1 MKLLLLLLIS
11 VAAIHA
17 MRRVVTIERVLT
29 PLNEV
34 HLLSATQVFYE
45 DFTQYA
51 KGQQVFTRP

>member
-1 MKLLLLLLIS
+1 MKAFLLLIS

-17 MRRVVTIERVLT
+17 MRRVVTTERVLT

-34 HLLSATQVFYE
+34 NLLSATQVSYE
-45 DFTQYA
+45 DFAQFA